1 MFTSDY
7 MGWFLTKKR
16 PHGSALELCLEELG
30 KAEKSIDLAHETA
43 GDKPFKEQTPLALD
57 LLK

>member
-1 MFTSDY
+1 